1 MISKNSNKLK
11 VIEVYDFCELRKDE
25 TNGHLG
31 LFSRKNFSMGDLVI
45 NFGSS
50 TMLDTPNYLTVQIGI
65 NQHILMSPEYLQFT
79 NHSCNPNLLYNTA
92 TMELECLRDISIG
105 DEFAFFY
112 PATEWKMSQKFECH
126 CGEVNCIGLVQGAA
140 DTPIEILNQYKLT
153 NFIHTMLKEKIRAK

>member
-1 MISKNSNKLK
+1 MISKNSKKLK

-65 NQHILMSPEYLQFT
+65 NQHILMSPEYLQTLNFT
-79 NHSCNPNLLYNTA
+79 LLCLINCSIRDNP
-92 TMELECLRDISIG
+92 
-105 DEFAFFY
+105 
-112 PATEWKMSQKFECH
+112 SQ
-126 CGEVNCIGLVQGAA
+126 
-140 DTPIEILNQYKLT
+140 
-153 NFIHTMLKEKIRAK
+153 

>member
-153 NFIHTMLKEKIRAK
+153 NFIHTMLKEKNKG

>member
-1 MISKNSNKLK
+1 MISRNSKKLK
-11 VIEVYDFCELRKDE
+11 VIEVFDFCELRKDE
-25 TNGHLG
+25 SNGHLG
-31 LFSRKNFSMGDLVI
+31 LFSRKKFSMGDLVI

-105 DEFAFFY
+105 DELTFFY
-112 PATEWKMSQKFECH
+112 PATEWKMSQKFECQ
-126 CGEVNCIGLVQGAA
+126 CGEIDCIGLVKGAA
-140 DTPIEILNQYKLT
+140 DIAIEILNKYKLT
-153 NFIHTMLKEKIRAK
+153 NFIKSMLKDKNQG

>member
-1 MISKNSNKLK
+1 MISKNSKKLK

-25 TNGHLG
+25 TNSHLG

-126 CGEVNCIGLVQGAA
+126 CGEVDCIGLVQGAA

-153 NFIHTMLKEKIRAK
+153 NFIHTMLKEKNKG

>member
-1 MISKNSNKLK
+1 
-11 VIEVYDFCELRKDE
+11 
-25 TNGHLG
+25 
-31 LFSRKNFSMGDLVI
+31 
-45 NFGSS
+45 
-50 TMLDTPNYLTVQIGI
+50 MLDTPNYLTVQIGI

-79 NHSCNPNLLYNTA
+79 NHSCNPNLLYNTT

-126 CGEVNCIGLVQGAA
+126 CGEVDCIGLVQGAA

-153 NFIHTMLKEKIRAK
+153 NFIHTMLKEKNKG

>member
-1 MISKNSNKLK
+1 MISRNSKKLK
-11 VIEVYDFCELRKDE
+11 VIEVFDFCELRKDE
-25 TNGHLG
+25 SNGHLG
-31 LFSRKNFSMGDLVI
+31 LFSRKKFSMGDLVI

-105 DEFAFFY
+105 DELTFFY
-112 PATEWKMSQKFECH
+112 PATEWKMSQKFECQ
-126 CGEVNCIGLVQGAA
+126 CGEIDCIGLVKGAA
-140 DTPIEILNQYKLT
+140 DIAIEILNKYKLT
-153 NFIHTMLKEKIRAK
+153 NFIKSMLKDKNEG

>member
-1 MISKNSNKLK
+1 MISKNSKKLK

-50 TMLDTPNYLTVQIGI
+50 TMLDTSNYLTVQIGI

-92 TMELECLRDISIG
+92 TMELECLLDISIG

-153 NFIHTMLKEKIRAK
+153 NFIHTMLKEKNKG

>member
-1 MISKNSNKLK
+1 MISRNSKKLK
-11 VIEVYDFCELRKDE
+11 VIEVFDFCELRKDE
-25 TNGHLG
+25 SNGHLG
-31 LFSRKNFSMGDLVI
+31 LFSRKKFSIGDLVI

-105 DEFAFFY
+105 DELTFFY
-112 PATEWKMSQKFECH
+112 PATEWKMSQKFECQ
-126 CGEVNCIGLVQGAA
+126 CGEIDCIGLVKGAA
-140 DTPIEILNQYKLT
+140 DIAIEILNKYKLT
-153 NFIHTMLKEKIRAK
+153 NFIKSMLKDKNEG

>member
-1 MISKNSNKLK
+1 MISKNSKKLK

-31 LFSRKNFSMGDLVI
+31 LFSRKKFSMGDLLI

-126 CGEVNCIGLVQGAA
+126 CGEVDCIGLVQGAA

-153 NFIHTMLKEKIRAK
+153 NFIHTMLKEKNKG

>member
-1 MISKNSNKLK
+1 MISRNSKKLK
-11 VIEVYDFCELRKDE
+11 VIEVFDFCELRKDE
-25 TNGHLG
+25 SNGHLG
-31 LFSRKNFSMGDLVI
+31 LFSRKKFSMGDLVI

-126 CGEVNCIGLVQGAA
+126 CGEVDCIGLVQGAA

-153 NFIHTMLKEKIRAK
+153 NFIHTMLKEKNKG

>member
-1 MISKNSNKLK
+1 MISKNSKKLK

-126 CGEVNCIGLVQGAA
+126 CGVVDCIGLVQGAA

-153 NFIHTMLKEKIRAK
+153 NFIHTMLKEKNKG

>member
-1 MISKNSNKLK
+1 MISKNSKKLK

-79 NHSCNPNLLYNTA
+79 NHSCNPNLLYNTT

-126 CGEVNCIGLVQGAA
+126 CGEVDCIGLVQGAA

-153 NFIHTMLKEKIRAK
+153 NFIHTMLKEKNKG

>member
-1 MISKNSNKLK
+1 MISRNSKKLK
-11 VIEVYDFCELRKDE
+11 VIEVFDFCELRKDE
-25 TNGHLG
+25 SNGHLG
-31 LFSRKNFSMGDLVI
+31 LFSRKKFSIGDLVI

-105 DEFAFFY
+105 DELTFFY
-112 PATEWKMSQKFECH
+112 PATEWKMSQKFECQ
-126 CGEVNCIGLVQGAA
+126 CGEIDCIGLVQGAA
-140 DTPIEILNQYKLT
+140 DTPFEILNKYKLT
-153 NFIHTMLKEKIRAK
+153 NFIKSMLKDKNEG

>member
-1 MISKNSNKLK
+1 MISKNSKKLK

-79 NHSCNPNLLYNTA
+79 NHSCNPNLLYNTT

-126 CGEVNCIGLVQGAA
+126 CGEVDCIGLVQGAA

-153 NFIHTMLKEKIRAK
+153 NFIHTMLKEKNKV

>member
-1 MISKNSNKLK
+1 MISKNIKKLK

-126 CGEVNCIGLVQGAA
+126 CGEVDCIGLVQGAA

-153 NFIHTMLKEKIRAK
+153 NFIHTMLKEKNKG

>member
-1 MISKNSNKLK
+1 MISKNSKKLK

-105 DEFAFFY
+105 DELTFFY
-112 PATEWKMSQKFECH
+112 PATEWKMSQKFECQ
-126 CGEVNCIGLVQGAA
+126 CGEIDCIGLVKGAA
-140 DTPIEILNQYKLT
+140 DIAIEILNKYKLT
-153 NFIHTMLKEKIRAK
+153 NFIKSMLKDKNEG

>member
-1 MISKNSNKLK
+1 MISKNSKKLK

-153 NFIHTMLKEKIRAK
+153 NFIHTMLKEKNKG

>member
-1 MISKNSNKLK
+1 MISRNSKKLK
-11 VIEVYDFCELRKDE
+11 VIEVFDFCELRKDE
-25 TNGHLG
+25 SNGHLG
-31 LFSRKNFSMGDLVI
+31 LFSRKKFSMGDLVI

-126 CGEVNCIGLVQGAA
+126 CGEVDCIGLVQGAA

-153 NFIHTMLKEKIRAK
+153 NFIHTMLKEKK

>member
-1 MISKNSNKLK
+1 MISKNSKKLK

-50 TMLDTPNYLTVQIGI
+50 TMLDTPTYLTVQIGI

-126 CGEVNCIGLVQGAA
+126 CGEVDCIGLVQGAA

-153 NFIHTMLKEKIRAK
+153 NFIHTMLKEKNKG